1 MAILA
6 LIRERAGDYDC
17 PVCKRS
23 LTGCSL
29 SMLREEDPL
38 YTVQVSC
45 ARCKVTFVVVLQVRE
60 QGSAATAAPSSS
72 SGRPLRRR
80 SRARRR
86 PELPPIVADE
96 LLDLHQL
103 LRDHRGSLTDLLR
116 PAGGQAPRR

>member
-1 MAILA
+1 VDILA

-60 QGSAATAAPSSS
+60 QGTATTPAP

-86 PELPPIVADE
+86 PELPPIAADE
-96 LLDLHQL
+96 ILDLHQM

-116 PAGGQAPRR
+116 PNPTEGQAQRR